1 MINSPDCSD
10 SYGDD
15 LYCHSN
21 IMFPIIVLC
30 LKNIRTRGARQ
41 GVIILTACSYKS
53 IYSLGGEKKLKKKLI
68 RLQKKYKANATALNV
83 FNQ

>member
-53 IYSLGGEKKLKKKLI
+53 IYSLGGEKKLKKKVNKI
-68 RLQKKYKANATALNV
+68 TEEVQSQCNCFKCV
-83 FNQ
+83 